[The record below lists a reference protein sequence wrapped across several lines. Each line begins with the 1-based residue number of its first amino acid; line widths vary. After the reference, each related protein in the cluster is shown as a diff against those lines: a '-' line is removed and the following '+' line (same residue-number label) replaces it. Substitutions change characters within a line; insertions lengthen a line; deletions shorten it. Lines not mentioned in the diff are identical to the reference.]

1 MRNESIKN
9 KKKFSI
15 RKTQIKKITT
25 IKNEREK
32 EKLAK
37 HQREIVEKDGRGGVK
52 KKKKKV
58 KNERRELQ

>member
-58 KNERRELQ
+58 KNERREL